1 MQAFFEAIG
10 YIGLGML
17 ALTGLLAGLIATKVS
32 GGGQAARNMIV
43 GVIGAL
49 AIPVILTGLGVGV
62 IVAGGLAAMLIAALI
77 GAVFVILIARM
88 VFD

>member
-1 MQAFFEAIG
+1 METFFQAVG
-10 YIGLGML
+10 YTGLGML
-17 ALTGLLAGLIATKVS
+17 ALTGLLAGLIATKAL
-32 GGGQAARNMIV
+32 GGRHLARNMIV

-49 AIPVILTGLGVGV
+49 AIPVVLTGLGVGV
-62 IVAGGLAAMLIAALI
+62 IVAGGLAAMLVAALI